1 MDMTASDPTGAWE
14 RWRARTPELRRKLIG
29 SFQQGIAERGQ
40 TRVVLGLSGG
50 LDSTVAAYLFVEA
63 LGAANVF
70 GVMLPY
76 RTSDPLSLSSAQG
89 IVNGL
94 GITSRRVNIS
104 PMVDAYFA
112 NFPDASRERR
122 ATRLAWERLSILHDF
137 GAHYGGQVL
146 QIVNRSD
153 LALDFGPEPR
163 LPGWRTARSRGCTSR
178 RSACSGASSRSRR
191 RCSNGVRRSTP
202 IPASPTSRS
211 WARLRIDRRGAD
223 LAARSEGHEGAGGRK
238 GIVFR
243 AARPGVRAART
254 PRRRGRRGR
263 DRLIARGSALE
274 PGTLYLVATRSATS
288 GT

>member
-1 MDMTASDPTGAWE
+1 MDLTASDPTGAWE
-14 RWRARTPELRRKLIG
+14 RWRERTPELRQKLIERLR
-29 SFQQGIAERGQ
+29 QEIAERGQ

-50 LDSTVAAYLFVEA
+50 LDSTVAAYLLVEA
-63 LGAANVF
+63 LGSANVF

-122 ATRLAWERLSILHDF
+122 ATRLAWERLAILHDF

-163 LPGWRTARSRGCTSR
+163 LPSVAYRPFDGLYKSQLRLLGRELA
-178 RSACSGASSRSRR
+178 
-191 RCSNGVRRSTP
+191 
-202 IPASPTSRS
+202 IPAQVLERRPSLDAYPGQSDESELGAAYDLIDAALT
-211 WARLRIDRRGAD
+211 WLLDHKGTAAGAVARGLPADLLERIGQRLERRGGPA
-223 LAARSEGHEGAGGRK
+223 GAVGM
-238 GIVFR
+238 
-243 AARPGVRAART
+243 
-254 PRRRGRRGR
+254 
-263 DRLIARGSALE
+263 D
-274 PGTLYLVATRSATS
+274 
-288 GT
+288 

>member
-1 MDMTASDPTGAWE
+1 MMASDPTAAWE
-14 RWRARTPELRRKLIG
+14 RWRARTPELHKKLVELLRRAIE
-29 SFQQGIAERGQ
+29 ERGH

-89 IVNGL
+89 IVNVL

-122 ATRLAWERLSILHDF
+122 ATRLAWERLAILHDF

-153 LALDFGPEPR
+153 LALDFGPDPR
-163 LPGWRTARSRGCTSR
+163 LPGHAYRPFEGLYKSQIRLLGKELEVPTPVLERRPSLDSYPGQADESELGAGYESLDAALTWLLDARG
-178 RSACSGASSRSRR
+178 
-191 RCSNGVRRSTP
+191 TP
-202 IPASPTSRS
+202 AAAVAKGLPADVLERVQ
-211 WARLRIDRRGAD
+211 ARL
-223 LAARSEGHEGAGGRK
+223 E
-238 GIVFR
+238 
-243 AARPGVRAART
+243 RT
-254 PRRRGRRGR
+254 
-263 DRLIARGSALE
+263 GSA
-274 PGTLYLVATRSATS
+274 GSV
-288 GT
+288 GID

>member
-1 MDMTASDPTGAWE
+1 MDMTAPDPTGAWE
-14 RWRARTPELRRKLIG
+14 RWRARTPELRRKVLG
-29 SFQQGIAERGQ
+29 LLKQTIAERGH

-122 ATRLAWERLSILHDF
+122 ATRLAWERLAILHDF
-137 GAHYGGQVL
+137 GAHYGGCVV

-163 LPGWRTARSRGCTSR
+163 LPGLAYRPFEGLYKSQIRLLGKELA
-178 RSACSGASSRSRR
+178 
-191 RCSNGVRRSTP
+191 
-202 IPASPTSRS
+202 IPAQVLERRPTLDAYPGQS
-211 WARLRIDRRGAD
+211 DE
-223 LAARSEGHEGAGGRK
+223 SELGAGYETIDAALTWLLDHK
-238 GIVFR
+238 GT
-243 AARPGVRAART
+243 AAQAVAKGLPSDLLQRVQVRLE
-254 PRRRGRRGR
+254 RRVGEAGAVGI
-263 DRLIARGSALE
+263 D
-274 PGTLYLVATRSATS
+274 
-288 GT
+288 

>member
-1 MDMTASDPTGAWE
+1 MDLTASDPTGAWE
-14 RWRARTPELRRKLIG
+14 RWRARTPELRQKLIERLR
-29 SFQQGIAERGQ
+29 QAIAERGH

-50 LDSTVAAYLFVEA
+50 LDSTVAAYLLVDA

-122 ATRLAWERLSILHDF
+122 ATRLAWERLAILHDF

-163 LPGWRTARSRGCTSR
+163 LPSTAYRPFDALYKSQLRLLGKEL
-178 RSACSGASSRSRR
+178 A
-191 RCSNGVRRSTP
+191 
-202 IPASPTSRS
+202 IPAQVLERRPSLDAYPGQSDESELGAGYDMIDAALTWKLDQQGDAASAVSKGLAPELVERVF
-211 WARLRIDRRGAD
+211 ARLERRTGDAGAAGID
-223 LAARSEGHEGAGGRK
+223 
-238 GIVFR
+238 
-243 AARPGVRAART
+243 
-254 PRRRGRRGR
+254 
-263 DRLIARGSALE
+263 
-274 PGTLYLVATRSATS
+274 
-288 GT
+288 

>member
-1 MDMTASDPTGAWE
+1 MDLTASDPTGAWE
-14 RWRARTPELRRKLIG
+14 RWRARTPELRKKLIELLR
-29 SFQQGIAERGQ
+29 QAIAERGQ

-122 ATRLAWERLSILHDF
+122 AARLAWERLAILHDF

-146 QIVNRSD
+146 QVINRSD
-153 LALDFGPEPR
+153 LALDFGPETR
-163 LPGWRTARSRGCTSR
+163 LPSTAYRPFDGLYKSQIRLLGKELAIPAQVLERRPSLDAYPGQSDEAELGAGYEAIDPALAWLLDQKGTAADAVSRGL
-178 RSACSGASSRSRR
+178 ASDLVER
-191 RCSNGVRRSTP
+191 VE
-202 IPASPTSRS
+202 
-211 WARLRIDRRGAD
+211 ARLERRA
-223 LAARSEGHEGAGGRK
+223 
-238 GIVFR
+238 
-243 AARPGVRAART
+243 
-254 PRRRGRRGR
+254 
-263 DRLIARGSALE
+263 GSA
-274 PGTLYLVATRSATS
+274 GAV
-288 GT
+288 GID